1 MPSLDF
7 FENQQALASWFFYAG
22 VIFEQKNQ
30 LRIKRSNRE
39 YGCVFCVLVIDME
52 VFFIKL
58 TSLCKTWKKYLT

>member
-1 MPSLDF
+1 MNF
-7 FENQQALASWFFYAG
+7 FENQHALASWFFYTG

-30 LRIKRSNRE
+30 LRIGQMNRE
-39 YGCVFCVLVIDME
+39 YCYVFCVLVIDME